1 MNVPYGNPTGRDPNA
16 LQEGVSAPAARTHA
30 AASAVLRHGQAM
42 SFLRLMTLAC
52 LMVSGVTP
60 AFGREET
67 GSGCGARIS
76 QRARSLQPGEVL
88 MLTVESPEPQS
99 QVEAVVFG
107 KTFPFFADGK
117 GRTWRGLVGI
127 DLEAAADGY
136 TIKLQLTDKS
146 GKTRVCGHPIRIR
159 PKTFPTRK
167 LTVDEKFV
175 TPPKEVLSRI
185 EEEGK
190 RVSAI
195 FATTDTQRYW
205 QGAFAAPVPGPSIS
219 SFGKRNILNGK
230 PRSPHSGADFEAAEG
245 EPISA
250 PNAGKVVLA
259 EDLYYSGNTV
269 IIDHGQGLYSYLA
282 HLSRFSVK
290 EGDHVARG
298 DVVGRVGATGR
309 VTGPHLHWSVRLIG
323 TRVDPLSLIAVSS
336 RTRTAKPGQTSKAAR
351 Q

>member
-1 MNVPYGNPTGRDPNA
+1 MNVRYGVPTGRDPNA
-16 LQEGVSAPAARTHA
+16 LQKGVSAPAARTHP
-30 AASAVLRHGQAM
+30 AASDVLRYGQGM
-42 SFLRLMTLAC
+42 SLLSLVTLAC
-52 LMVSGVTP
+52 LIVSGVTP
-60 AFGREET
+60 AIGREEA
-67 GSGCGARIS
+67 GCGARIS

-99 QVEAVVFG
+99 QVEAVAFG

-117 GRTWRGLVGI
+117 GRTWKGLVGI
-127 DLEAAADGY
+127 DLEAAAGGY

-146 GKTRVCGHPIRIR
+146 GKARVCGHPIRIR

-195 FATTDTQRYW
+195 FATTDAQRYW

-290 EGDHVARG
+290 EGDHVARR

-309 VTGPHLHWSVRLIG
+309 VTGPHLHWSVRLVG
-323 TRVDPLSLIAVSS
+323 TRVDPLSLIAVSGS
-336 RTRTAKPGQTSKAAR
+336 TRTAKPGQSKADR